1 MPVCGL
7 RRGAILPACYYYSIK
22 IRRGGPAGPPRRTP
36 GGLGASGPQVCRGT
50 GAEPLLSAARQR
62 DRRVAGAANT
72 RPSARRCRCARR
84 SARRDKRG
92 GECYP
97 RPAPP
102 QPPARLGGTQGRGR
116 ATQAEHQPR
125 RNVPGLGWSA
135 GRRWPPA
142 HYHTGAGGRGAPTA
156 RPSAQ
161 PGTGARLPR
170 RGTAAGGCGLAPGL
184 GARYGCR
191 APSRRRGGGLDRG
204 RRLRRPA
211 RHRCVASA
219 ASGAGAAPSRAGWG
233 GVGPQA
239 VGCGRLPSG
248 SRGHPIPAG
257 RGMSKAPRWLAGGL
271 GTQIWGG
278 LGRAGR
284 SDSAARSMLPMSSGG
299 QYLAHQGGRARRVSR
314 PQAVAA

>member
-1 MPVCGL
+1 MRSKQPPA
-7 RRGAILPACYYYSIK
+7 RGVADA
-22 IRRGGPAGPPRRTP
+22 R
-36 GGLGASGPQVCRGT
+36 
-50 GAEPLLSAARQR
+50 AAAQG
-62 DRRVAGAANT
+62 GAA
-72 RPSARRCRCARR
+72 
-84 SARRDKRG
+84 
-92 GECYP
+92 
-97 RPAPP
+97 APP

-116 ATQAEHQPR
+116 ATQAEPQPR

-135 GRRWPPA
+135 GRRRPPA

-161 PGTGARLPR
+161 PDTGARLPR
-170 RGTAAGGCGLAPGL
+170 RGTAVGGCGLAPGD
-184 GARYGCR
+184 GARYGWR
-191 APSRRRGGGLDRG
+191 APSRRCGGGLDRG

-271 GTQIWGG
+271 GTQIWGV
-278 LGRAGR
+278 LARAGEVSVR
-284 SDSAARSMLPMSSGG
+284 AAACCISSGFRA
-299 QYLAHQGGRARRVSR
+299 LWIVCGRVHRVSHR
-314 PQAVAA
+314 QAAAA